1 MRATQLPI
9 INFVIKTK
17 EILAERQKIQGNKIK
32 RKAEENGI
40 ITANEN
46 IRNAILLFDDALE
59 TIESIKDKAS
69 KPPIET
75 LQFTSDQLSTVNELQ
90 KSALVSLGKSR
101 TLLAFLFLFET
112 IHKVDVK
119 FLLLKR
125 KILVD
130 AQADK
135 QRNVKEALY
144 LCKQAETAFQDCL
157 ARDGLN
163 YSALRNW
170 GEALNFYSTI
180 YEPFASSLEELT
192 QIITDAGAKLLF
204 SYQLNPNSHANFH
217 SLLHFFLFQAVAK
230 FEAAKASALP
240 LKLHL
245 FVFL

>member
-112 IHKVDVK
+112 IRKADVK
-119 FLLLKR
+119 FLLLK
-125 KILVD
+125 
-130 AQADK
+130 
-135 QRNVKEALY
+135 KE
-144 LCKQAETAFQDCL
+144 
-157 ARDGLN
+157 
-163 YSALRNW
+163 
-170 GEALNFYSTI
+170 
-180 YEPFASSLEELT
+180 
-192 QIITDAGAKLLF
+192 
-204 SYQLNPNSHANFH
+204 NSG
-217 SLLHFFLFQAVAK
+217 
-230 FEAAKASALP
+230 
-240 LKLHL
+240 
-245 FVFL
+245 